1 MSAALNSKLITPD
14 TKCNACAGPVSVGGY
29 DLETWDNKYF
39 PNTNMIDVIQHSDN
53 TGMVFVAQ
61 KLGLDGMINYLGKFG
76 IGDYTGIDLQG
87 EVSAVLKPKNEW
99 YAVDL
104 ATTGFGQGISVTP
117 IEILDATAAIANDG
131 VRMEP
136 QVVSAVEDNV
146 GNRTK
151 IQPKV
156 LDTPIDSQ
164 TAKVMSEIMVN
175 AVNKGEA
182 SWVRLKGYSIAGK
195 TGTASIP
202 VSGHYDPN
210 QTIASFV
217 GFAPSNN
224 PKFVMLVILN
234 RPTSSIYG
242 AETAA
247 PIFFDIA
254 KSLLGYYGIPPEG
267 N

>member
-1 MSAALNSKLITPD
+1 
-14 TKCNACAGPVSVGGY
+14 
-29 DLETWDNKYF
+29 
-39 PNTNMIDVIQHSDN
+39 
-53 TGMVFVAQ
+53 MVFVAQ

-87 EVSAVLKPKNEW
+87 EVSAQLKPKKQW

-117 IEILDATAAIANDG
+117 IELLDATAAIANNG
-131 VRMEP
+131 IRMQP
-136 QVVSAVEDNV
+136 QIVAAVEDV
-146 GNRTK
+146 DGNTTK
-151 IQPKV
+151 IAPKV
-156 LDTPIDSQ
+156 LDTPIRPE
-164 TAKVMSEIMVN
+164 TAKVMAQIMVN

-182 SWVRLKGYSIAGK
+182 SWARLKGYSVAGK

-217 GFAPSNN
+217 GFAPSDN
-224 PKFVMLVILN
+224 PKFAMLVILN
-234 RPTSSIYG
+234 RPTVSIYG
-242 AETAA
+242 ADTAA

-254 KSLLGYYGIPPEG
+254 KSLFSYYGIPPEG